1 MDAHPHARPAQFPA
15 LLLRRFGAA
24 DAAVAGTLTALE
36 AADVDA
42 HAVVGESQPERHGD
56 AEILGAFRLRAAVL
70 PRTGHHDITGVRAD
84 ILTIKIGALEWELLL
99 HDELTDRSFMPRH
112 PG

>member
-1 MDAHPHARPAQFPA
+1 MRLAMDAHPHARPAQFPA

-56 AEILGAFRLRAAVL
+56 AEIFGSLRLRPIML
-70 PRTGHHDITGVRAD
+70 PGARHHDLARVRPHILPVEIGESAGV
-84 ILTIKIGALEWELLL
+84 
-99 HDELTDRSFMPRH
+99 S
-112 PG
+112 